1 MKRHGITSEEATL
14 LDVLVSN
21 RYRAGSRYAAAAL
34 ARSNHW
40 AKRTNKNE
48 PLTLQWIDEL
58 AESSSVR
65 RTLVDVKRKFYEP
78 SCLERGSAATRTV
91 VRSISRVFGPDE
103 LTHISRINP
112 ASAISG
118 ASYNLF

>member
-1 MKRHGITSEEATL
+1 MKRHEVINSESTCWETSEP
-14 LDVLVSN
+14 N

-34 ARSNHW
+34 ARSNRW
-40 AKRTNKNE
+40 AKRTNKNK
-48 PLTLQWIDEL
+48 PLALEWIDEL

-65 RTLVDVKRKFYEP
+65 RTLVEVKRKFYMNEP

-103 LTHISRINP
+103 LTHISRINRR
-112 ASAISG
+112 
-118 ASYNLF
+118 

>member
-1 MKRHGITSEEATL
+1 MKRHEVIHSQSICWEANEP
-14 LDVLVSN
+14 N
-21 RYRAGSRYAAAAL
+21 RYRAGSRFAAAAL

-40 AKRTNKNE
+40 AKITNTNK

-65 RTLVDVKRKFYEP
+65 RTLVEVKRKFFNEP

-91 VRSISRVFGPDE
+91 VRSISRFYGTDE
-103 LTHISRINP
+103 LTHISRINRR
-112 ASAISG
+112 
-118 ASYNLF
+118 